1 MSDNIK
7 EKNEAVNINEEINMD
22 QSEVEENKTEEVIEE
37 VIEESMDDFMEQ
49 IDKSMNRIYPE
60 DILKG
65 RVISVNDEEVIVNI
79 GYIMDGIITRE
90 EFSEDGILNPRDIV
104 NVGDE
109 INAFVVKVDDGEG
122 NIVLSRKRAERI
134 VVWDDLQKF
143 YDKEEDIT
151 VGIDELVKGGAL
163 AHFKGVRIFIP
174 ASHVSASYTEDLTE
188 YIGVEMKIR
197 LIEFDKDSKKV
208 VGSRKV
214 VEKEEL
220 DVLKNNLWSVIK
232 IGEKRN
238 GVVRRLEKYGAFV
251 DIGGTDG
258 LLHISEMSF
267 KRILHP
273 SEVMSEGDKIEVI
286 VQDFDKEKGR
296 ISLKLAVQYENPWDD
311 IYSRFNVGDIVE
323 GNVVRLKPFG
333 AFIDI
338 GEGIE
343 GLLHISEISE
353 ERVNKVS
360 DVLKINQKVEV
371 AILDIKQDEK
381 RISLS
386 IKEALNNDSSYD
398 FDDYEEDDKGIEPT
412 LGDLFKDKFDKLKF

>member
-174 ASHVSASYTEDLTE
+174 ASHV
-188 YIGVEMKIR
+188 
-197 LIEFDKDSKKV
+197 F
-208 VGSRKV
+208 
-214 VEKEEL
+214 
-220 DVLKNNLWSVIK
+220 
-232 IGEKRN
+232 
-238 GVVRRLEKYGAFV
+238 
-251 DIGGTDG
+251 
-258 LLHISEMSF
+258 SF
-267 KRILHP
+267 
-273 SEVMSEGDKIEVI
+273 
-286 VQDFDKEKGR
+286 
-296 ISLKLAVQYENPWDD
+296 
-311 IYSRFNVGDIVE
+311 IYWRFNWIYRRWDE
-323 GNVVRLKPFG
+323 
-333 AFIDI
+333 
-338 GEGIE
+338 
-343 GLLHISEISE
+343 
-353 ERVNKVS
+353 NKT
-360 DVLKINQKVEV
+360 N
-371 AILDIKQDEK
+371 
-381 RISLS
+381 RIW
-386 IKEALNNDSSYD
+386 
-398 FDDYEEDDKGIEPT
+398 
-412 LGDLFKDKFDKLKF
+412 

>member
-1 MSDNIK
+1 
-7 EKNEAVNINEEINMD
+7 
-22 QSEVEENKTEEVIEE
+22 
-37 VIEESMDDFMEQ
+37 
-49 IDKSMNRIYPE
+49 
-60 DILKG
+60 
-65 RVISVNDEEVIVNI
+65 
-79 GYIMDGIITRE
+79 
-90 EFSEDGILNPRDIV
+90 
-104 NVGDE
+104 
-109 INAFVVKVDDGEG
+109 
-122 NIVLSRKRAERI
+122 
-134 VVWDDLQKF
+134 
-143 YDKEEDIT
+143 
-151 VGIDELVKGGAL
+151 
-163 AHFKGVRIFIP
+163 
-174 ASHVSASYTEDLTE
+174 
-188 YIGVEMKIR
+188 
-197 LIEFDKDSKKV
+197 
-208 VGSRKV
+208 
-214 VEKEEL
+214 
-220 DVLKNNLWSVIK
+220 
-232 IGEKRN
+232 
-238 GVVRRLEKYGAFV
+238 
-251 DIGGTDG
+251 
-258 LLHISEMSF
+258 
-267 KRILHP
+267 
-273 SEVMSEGDKIEVI
+273 MSEGDKIEVI